1 MKVYTLYFFTI
12 LLCLPALVSS
22 QDLPYITDQE
32 VPDSIAYID
41 YSILRKR
48 FFRFAVEPPADV
60 DSLTIELYAKSL
72 IVKAQQEGLKPD
84 FAKFYSSLSTFRGFD
99 IEIID
104 YTIDYT
110 KENQLSDLYERL
122 LLEKAIFYFNEDDI
136 DLAYSAAEIAYE
148 VSEESQNLSN
158 KFLLMNIIGMLLADS
173 GKLSEGKALLEKVEK
188 AYQYD
193 NIKKIHPYGSDIYY
207 NSALADV
214 QYSLALV
221 HFKQNVLD
229 SALKYVNKVK
239 TFGTQENDSYY
250 LTRSLGLQ
258 AGIYIKSNKF
268 KEGLKLTNQ
277 YLVEGLDGD
286 DDELSHS
293 YALKGIA
300 HKGLRQPEE
309 ALAAFLKTDS
319 LHETGG
325 ADYFFQELKTT
336 YDYLLTHYKNTGNST
351 KQIEY
356 LNKMITYEEDYG
368 SLSKTIG
375 DGIVASYTIPQ
386 LLSEKEAVIQSLEGD
401 KKQRTVGLIFFIS
414 LGLLALFYALIQYR
428 KRRILKQRFENLRA
442 IYSEW
447 VVQETNPIK
456 EAEATLPLVKAE
468 QDGPLS
474 HIKPAQLEKIQEG
487 LDRFEKKALFTSHN
501 VTLKSLAAQIGTNA
515 SYLSKYINVE
525 KSDNFSTYLSDLRVN
540 YVLKELYA
548 SHKLRSY
555 TVAAI
560 AEEIGFSN
568 VKSFSTHFKRVTGL
582 SVSYFIKNLEGIK
595 ETAVKKKDDNV
606 IDFLERINK
615 TG

>member
-32 VPDSIAYID
+32 VPDSIASID
-41 YSILRKR
+41 YSVLRKR
-48 FFRFAVEPPADV
+48 FFKFAVEPPADV

-72 IVKAQQEGLKPD
+72 IIEAQQKELKD
-84 FAKFYSSLSTFRGFD
+84 DIARFYCNLGTFRGD
-99 IEIID
+99 IASID
-104 YTIDYT
+104 YALQHTD
-110 KENQLSDLYERL
+110 KQESSDLYEQIL
-122 LLEKAIFYFNEDDI
+122 ITKAINLYNI
-136 DLAYSAAEIAYE
+136 DQLQESYDTAQEALKSAKN
-148 VSEESQNLSN
+148 SKNLSN
-158 KFLLMNIIGMLLADS
+158 EWSLKNLIAVLLIDNNKAVEGIQVLKEIEKTYSTDKI
-173 GKLSEGKALLEKVEK
+173 KL
-188 AYQYD
+188 
-193 NIKKIHPYGSDIYY
+193 IFPYGWEANNKDR
-207 NSALADV
+207 LASV
-214 QYSLALV
+214 QYSIATAYY
-221 HFKQNVLD
+221 NINELD
-229 SALKYVNKVK
+229 SATYYISKIKQYAKDASD
-239 TFGTQENDSYY
+239 NDYFLSY
-250 LTRSLGLQ
+250 LGLQ
-258 AGIYIKSNKF
+258 GAIYIKSHKY
-268 KEGLKLTNQ
+268 KEGVKLTNQ
-277 YLVEGLDGD
+277 YLAEELDAD

-300 HKGLRQPEE
+300 HKGLQQPEE

-319 LHETGG
+319 LHESGG

-401 KKQRTVGLIFFIS
+401 KKQRNLGLIFFIS

-456 EAEATLPLVKAE
+456 EAEATLPDVKAE

>member
-1 MKVYTLYFFTI
+1 I
-12 LLCLPALVSS
+12 
-22 QDLPYITDQE
+22 DQ
-32 VPDSIAYID
+32 
-41 YSILRKR
+41 L
-48 FFRFAVEPPADV
+48 
-60 DSLTIELYAKSL
+60 
-72 IVKAQQEGLKPD
+72 QES
-84 FAKFYSSLSTFRGFD
+84 Y
-99 IEIID
+99 
-104 YTIDYT
+104 
-110 KENQLSDLYERL
+110 
-122 LLEKAIFYFNEDDI
+122 
-136 DLAYSAAEIAYE
+136 EIAQE
-148 VSEESQNLSN
+148 ALKFAEKSKNLSN
-158 KFLLMNIIGMLLADS
+158 EWSLKNLIAVLLVNNNKAVEGIQVLKEIEETYSTDKIINIF
-173 GKLSEGKALLEKVEK
+173 
-188 AYQYD
+188 
-193 NIKKIHPYGSDIYY
+193 PYGDEAFYKEI
-207 NSALADV
+207 LASV
-214 QYSLALV
+214 QYSIATAYYDI
-221 HFKQNVLD
+221 NELD
-229 SALKYVNKVK
+229 SAKHYISKIK
-239 TFGTQENDSYY
+239 HYAKDASDNDYY
-250 LTRSLGLQ
+250 LSYVGLQ
-258 AGIYIKSNKF
+258 GAIYIKLHKY

-277 YLVEGLDGD
+277 YLAEGLDGD

-300 HKGLRQPEE
+300 HKGLQQPEE

-319 LHETGG
+319 LHESGG

-336 YDYLLTHYKNTGNST
+336 YDYLLTHYKKTGNST

-386 LLSEKEAVIQSLEGD
+386 LLSKKEAVIQSLEGD
-401 KKQRTVGLIFFIS
+401 KKQRTVGLILLIS

-447 VVQETNPIK
+447 VVQETNPVK
-456 EAEATLPLVKAE
+456 EAEATLPLVKVQ

-474 HIKPAQLEKIQEG
+474 HIKPAQLEKIREG

-525 KSDNFSTYLSDLRVN
+525 KSENFSTYLNDLRIN
-540 YVLKELYA
+540 YVLKELYNNP
-548 SHKLRSY
+548 KLKSY

-560 AEEIGFSN
+560 AGEVGFSN

>member
-32 VPDSIAYID
+32 VPDSIASID
-41 YSILRKR
+41 YSVLRKR
-48 FFRFAVEPPADV
+48 FFKFAVEPPADV

-72 IVKAQQEGLKPD
+72 IIEAQQKELKAD
-84 FAKFYSSLSTFRGFD
+84 FAKFYSNLGTFRGD
-99 IEIID
+99 IAIID
-104 YTIDYT
+104 YALQHTD
-110 KENQLSDLYERL
+110 KQESSDLYEKIL
-122 LLEKAIFYFNEDDI
+122 IEKAINLLYI
-136 DLAYSAAEIAYE
+136 DQLQESYDTAQEALKFAEK
-148 VSEESQNLSN
+148 SKNLSN
-158 KFLLMNIIGMLLADS
+158 EWSLKNLIAVLLVNNNKAI
-173 GKLSEGKALLEKVEK
+173 EGIQVLKEIEKT
-188 AYQYD
+188 YSTD
-193 NIKKIHPYGSDIYY
+193 KIRKIFPYGDEAFYKET
-207 NSALADV
+207 LASV
-214 QYSLALV
+214 QYSIATTYYDI
-221 HFKQNVLD
+221 NELD
-229 SALKYVNKVK
+229 SATHYTSKIKQYAKDASDN
-239 TFGTQENDSYY
+239 EYY
-250 LTRSLGLQ
+250 LAYVGLQ
-258 AGIYIKSNKF
+258 AGIYIKSHNF

-277 YLVEGLDGD
+277 YLAENLDAD

-300 HKGLRQPEE
+300 HKGLQQPEE

-319 LHETGG
+319 LHESGG

-368 SLSKTIG
+368 LLSKTIG

-428 KRRILKQRFENLRA
+428 KRRILKQRFEKLRA

-456 EAEATLPLVKAE
+456 EAEPALAVAKAE

-595 ETAVKKKDDNV
+595 ETAVTKKDDNV

>member
-1 MKVYTLYFFTI
+1 M
-12 LLCLPALVSS
+12 VSS

-32 VPDSIAYID
+32 VPDSIASID
-41 YSILRKR
+41 YSVLRKR
-48 FFRFAVEPPADV
+48 FFKFSNDLPANV
-60 DSLTIELYAKSL
+60 DSLTVEHYAKYL
-72 IVKAQQEGLKPD
+72 ITTAHQKDLKAD
-84 FAKFYSSLSTFRGFD
+84 FAKFYGSLSNFRGGD
-99 IEIID
+99 IEILDYAID
-104 YTIDYT
+104 YTVNI
-110 KENQLSDLYERL
+110 KLSDIYERL
-122 LLEKAIFYFNEDDI
+122 LLDKAIYYFYKDDF
-136 DLAYSAAEIAYE
+136 DLAYSAAEKAYN

-158 KFLLMNIIGMLLADS
+158 KYLLMDIMGVLLSDS
-173 GKLSEGKALLEKVEK
+173 GKLPEGTDLFKEVEK
-188 AYQYD
+188 GYQYD
-193 NIKKIHPYGSDIYY
+193 NIKKIHPYGDDSYY
-207 NSALADV
+207 KSALVNV
-214 QYSLALV
+214 QYSLAINY
-221 HFKQNVLD
+221 FKRHILD
-229 SALKYVNKVK
+229 SASIYIEKVH
-239 TFGTQENDSYY
+239 TYGMQENDSNY
-250 LTRSLGLQ
+250 LTRSMSLRGGIAIKSGEYKKGLQ
-258 AGIYIKSNKF
+258 
-268 KEGLKLTNQ
+268 LTNQ
-277 YLVEGLDGD
+277 YLSISKNADPD
-286 DDELSHS
+286 ALSHS

-309 ALAAFLKTDS
+309 ALASFLKTDS

-401 KKQRTVGLIFFIS
+401 KKQRNLGLIFFIS

-447 VVQETNPIK
+447 VVQETNPVK
-456 EAEATLPLVKAE
+456 EAEATLPVVKAE

>member
-1 MKVYTLYFFTI
+1 M
-12 LLCLPALVSS
+12 VSS

-32 VPDSIAYID
+32 VPDSIASID
-41 YSILRKR
+41 YSVLRKR
-48 FFRFAVEPPADV
+48 FFKISNDLPTNV
-60 DSLTIELYAKSL
+60 DSLTIELYARSL
-72 IVKAQQEGLKPD
+72 ITRAKQKELKAD
-84 FAKFYSSLSTFRGFD
+84 FAKFYSALGTFRGD
-99 IEIID
+99 IASID
-104 YTIDYT
+104 YALQHTD
-110 KENQLSDLYERL
+110 KQESSDLYEQIL
-122 LLEKAIFYFNEDDI
+122 IQKAIHLYNDDQFQESYDI
-136 DLAYSAAEIAYE
+136 AQEALKFAEK
-148 VSEESQNLSN
+148 SKNLSN
-158 KFLLMNIIGMLLADS
+158 EWSLKNLIAVLLIENNKEVEGIQVLKEIEKTYSTDKIKQIFPYSWEANNKEILAS
-173 GKLSEGKALLEKVEK
+173 
-188 AYQYD
+188 
-193 NIKKIHPYGSDIYY
+193 
-207 NSALADV
+207 V
-214 QYSLALV
+214 QYCIAMAY
-221 HFKQNVLD
+221 FDINELD
-229 SALKYVNKVK
+229 SATYYISKIKKYAKDA
-239 TFGTQENDSYY
+239 NDNDYY
-250 LTRSLGLQ
+250 LSYLGLQ
-258 AGIYIKSNKF
+258 AGIYTKSHKY

-277 YLVEGLDGD
+277 YLAENLDGD
-286 DDELSHS
+286 PDALSHS
-293 YALKGIA
+293 YAFKGIA
-300 HKGLRQPEE
+300 HKGLQQPEE

-319 LHETGG
+319 LHESGG
-325 ADYFFQELKTT
+325 ADYLFPELKTT
-336 YDYLLTHYKNTGNST
+336 YDYLLTHYKNTDNST

-356 LNKMITYEEDYG
+356 LNKMITYEEDFG

-401 KKQRTVGLIFFIS
+401 KKQRTVGLILLIS

-447 VVQETNPIK
+447 VVQETNPVM
-456 EAEATLPLVKAE
+456 EAEATLAVVKAE

-474 HIKPAQLEKIQEG
+474 RIKPAQLEKIQEG